1 MFFSGKNDDPMDF
14 LGVFTWTKPRDP
26 PRDHQ
31 RSPLVPGLSDW
42 THLKYWTEILGK
54 SIWQI
59 APSNMV
65 YLYMYIYIYI
75 SIYILIYYWTSMA
88 NVVSYVS
95 HVSGRDPGADPRGG
109 VPGVIKHGRDGKS
122 AIHKC

>member
-65 YLYMYIYIYI
+65 YLYMYIYIYL
-75 SIYILIYYWTSMA
+75 SIF
-88 NVVSYVS
+88 
-95 HVSGRDPGADPRGG
+95 
-109 VPGVIKHGRDGKS
+109 
-122 AIHKC
+122 